1 MMTFRKLGLTAAATV
16 LLAAQLFAVEP
27 GKPSKSSIW
36 VLAARA
42 VGAREPDPSVRNP
55 DWLAERFLGSD
66 ERALLPDNSVVTGLD
81 KDYREAMKDPETR
94 ARVLMVNLRTRYI
107 DQHMLDAVKAGA
119 SQVVILGAGFES
131 RAYRFRKELKGTK
144 VFEVD
149 FGPTQEYKK
158 RRVLEVLGPPP
169 SNLVFVPIDF
179 TREQASAVLRKAGY
193 RADRKTFFI
202 WEGVSMYLTE
212 QAVRDFLRDIAS
224 HSNAASEIVFDHFNP
239 FFDPPANE
247 ANARLVAMLKAWG
260 EPWIFAIPD
269 GQEQQFLASA
279 GLTLAEHV
287 SLLVTSPDARKVITR
302 QDGTTVGDVQF
313 PPAGTQQRT
322 VHWLALARI
331 GAPAK

>member
-1 MMTFRKLGLTAAATV
+1 MTSRILGVGFLCAVT
-16 LLAAQLFAVEP
+16 LNAVEP

-42 VGAREPDPSVRNP
+42 VGARDPDPTVRNP
-55 DWLAERFLGSD
+55 DWLAERFLGPD
-66 ERALLPDNSVVTGLD
+66 ERALLADNPVIAGLD

-94 ARVLMVNLRTRYI
+94 ARVLMVNLRTHYI
-107 DQHMLDAVKAGA
+107 DGKMLDAVKAGA

-158 RRVLEVLGPPP
+158 RRVAEVLGPPP
-169 SNLVFVPIDF
+169 ANLKFVPIDF
-179 TREQASAVLRKAGY
+179 TRQTASQVLKRAGY

-212 QAVRDFLRDIAS
+212 QQVRDFLRDISSHAS
-224 HSNAASEIVFDHFNP
+224 TTSEIVFDHFNP

-247 ANARLVAMLKAWG
+247 ANRRLVAMLKDWG
-260 EPWIFAIPD
+260 EPWIFGIPD
-269 GQEQQFLASA
+269 GQEQQFLANV

-287 SLLVTSPDARKVITR
+287 SLLVTSPDARRYITR
-302 QDGTTVGDVQF
+302 LDGTTVGDVAF
-313 PPAGTQQRT
+313 PAPGTPQRT
-322 VHWLALARI
+322 VHWMALARI
-331 GAPAK
+331 GAAAK